1 MLHPAPPRDN
11 ALQKETDINIIV
23 LHNLTQIW
31 FFEKV
36 VKKDNNINLWWSSK
50 RKSAE
55 KSFRMISE
63 DL

>member
-1 MLHPAPPRDN
+1 MLHPAPPRDD

-36 VKKDNNINLWWSSK
+36 VKKDSNINLW
-50 RKSAE
+50 
-55 KSFRMISE
+55 
-63 DL
+63 